1 MKNLKTYKAF
11 EAIDIKP
18 ELYKYIDNK
27 DIESIK
33 EFVNDY
39 DNFSRLDTRYKAYT
53 PILYCFI
60 KIYSSDRFDSPD
72 LYRIARST
80 NIMIIKL
87 LLDAGADP
95 DGENK
100 FGLTPLIYITLYE
113 DMEIIRIL
121 LDANADMSTVD
132 EYGNTFFDKLNKENQ
147 EIIKQEYPE
156 KYDRYIKKQKS
167 NKFNL

>member
-39 DNFSRLDTRYKAYT
+39 DNFSRLDTRYKSYT
-53 PILYCFI
+53 PLIYCI
-60 KIYSSDRFDSPD
+60 VELSSKKNKQIYRK
-72 LYRIARST
+72 
-80 NIMIIKL
+80 IIKL
-87 LLDAGADP
+87 LLNAGADP
-95 DGENK
+95 DAENNEK
-100 FGLTPLIYITLYE
+100 IRPLFYAVISRDIK
-113 DMEIIRIL
+113 IIKYLI
-121 LDANADMSTVD
+121 DAGADWSFRYADWVNN
-132 EYGNTFFDKLNKENQ
+132 GQTFFEMLNDTDK

-167 NKFNL
+167 NKFKL